1 MILRPG
7 PERAVSFTD
16 DTSPDTRNTK
26 KRHVSI
32 HAKVR
37 KENPLDW
44 YYDLIRP
51 FRHSS
56 GELKSAKV
64 LLVYLAL
71 TPQAR
76 VKLWD
81 TLKEV
86 QINITDSLPYVE
98 RTKELAKETFKR
110 DDAIDYIRQRAI
122 ANDPLGKM
130 MLEKLNNHAAESIL
144 LDAPSRTF
152 SFLHSYAK
160 EHPMGGYGLG
170 RYIRGVGEFR
180 PPKHEIPL
188 ERFQSNGRSIVRTVT
203 EWTSKSAS
211 VFSDAI
217 DKIPFEGFLHSH
229 PMLDPS
235 YRALR
240 KSHAFDRGNKKLVDL
255 TDDERRDVARRMQYH
270 SYWQEEEYPFEPLY
284 GDVDSG
290 ESFYIQ
296 ASDIAAGIAKHLFET
311 GGIIAVTKHFEYVM
325 FNGKRTSLEDAHE
338 TILKWRNLGYF
349 N

>member
-1 MILRPG
+1 
-7 PERAVSFTD
+7 VSFTD

-56 GELKSAKV
+56 GELKSSNV
-64 LLVYLAL
+64 LRVFLAL
-71 TPQAR
+71 TPHGR
-76 VKLWD
+76 VKVWD

-98 RTKELAKETFKR
+98 RAKELAKTTFKR

-130 MLEKLNNHAAESIL
+130 MLEKLNNHAAECIL

-152 SFLHSYAK
+152 SFLHAYAK
-160 EHPMGGYGLG
+160 EHPMVGYGLG
-170 RYIRGVGEFR
+170 RYMRGAGEFM

-188 ERFQSNGRSIVRTVT
+188 DRFQSNSRSIIRTVT

-217 DKIPFEGFLHSH
+217 DNIPFEGFLHSH

-240 KSHAFDRGNKKLVDL
+240 NSHAFDRGNKKLVDL
-255 TDDERRDVARRMQYH
+255 TDAERREVARKMHYH
-270 SYWQEEEYPFEPLY
+270 DYWQEEYPFEPLY
-284 GDVDSG
+284 GEVDSRG
-290 ESFYIQ
+290 SFYIQ
-296 ASDIAAGIAKHLFET
+296 ASDIAA
-311 GGIIAVTKHFEYVM
+311 
-325 FNGKRTSLEDAHE
+325 
-338 TILKWRNLGYF
+338 
-349 N
+349 